1 MQMRWSPVLA
11 PMLANLCPC
20 NATPRT
26 WSVHQ
31 PQRIYIFFASL
42 FDTGTDGMVL

>member
-11 PMLANLCPC
+11 PTLASLCPY
-20 NATPRT
+20 NATPWT

-31 PQRIYIFFASL
+31 LQRIYVFFASL
-42 FDTGTDGMVL
+42 FDTGTDGTVL